1 MTKKLKMEISDLKN
15 NISSMSREEKIK
27 VLLDYA
33 KECYKNG
40 HKPSKKEIRRKF
52 HVEIYNYFKNTPDY
66 HRKAGIEVSLRNY
79 PKEEAKKLIIDF
91 IKNKAKDRVYPNRT
105 EIESALKIHVTTY
118 FKDLKELYG
127 CANID
132 YSLVQKEIRRKILSA
147 HTNSKVEIEKQRELI
162 KNFIAK
168 NVIKGFYPSIHHI
181 QRNLNLS
188 FYNLYDD
195 IFEAYKDANVDYER
209 PSPILLGRKKE
220 KVFTK
225 IVKELLVKIGFKI
238 IRVSIESKIDFNRYA
253 DMTIDDKDGKKCLVE
268 IKAYRKD
275 YYITKREFIQLLNYM
290 EKEKISNGI
299 FITSSNTKKC
309 DFSDLQ
315 FINGE
320 NLIELLK
327 INGLSHYIKQIR
339 WIQNSRVDSTE
350 MKEYREFMKNKILE
364 YIKMKN
370 KIPMRK
376 EIENDFRIDIRS
388 IFGEKRAYEKLK
400 KEAEILSSFNP

>member
-1 MTKKLKMEISDLKN
+1 MLQ
-15 NISSMSREEKIK
+15 
-27 VLLDYA
+27 
-33 KECYKNG
+33 NG

-105 EIESALKIHVTTY
+105 EIESTLKIHITTY
-118 FKDLKELYG
+118 FKDLKELYE

-132 YSLVQKEIRRKILSA
+132 YSLVQKEIQHKIISA
-147 HTNSKVEIEKQRELI
+147 HTNSKAEIEKQMELI
-162 KNFIAK
+162 KNFITK
-168 NVIKGFYPSIHHI
+168 NVIKGFYPSVHHI

-253 DMTIDDKDGKKCLVE
+253 DMTIDDKYGKKCLVE

-275 YYITKREFIQLLNYM
+275 YCITKREFKQLLNYM
-290 EKEKISNGI
+290 EKEKISNGL

-327 INGLSHYIKQIR
+327 INGLRHYIKQIL

-370 KIPMRK
+370 KFPMRK

-400 KEAEILSSFNP
+400 KEAKILSSFNP